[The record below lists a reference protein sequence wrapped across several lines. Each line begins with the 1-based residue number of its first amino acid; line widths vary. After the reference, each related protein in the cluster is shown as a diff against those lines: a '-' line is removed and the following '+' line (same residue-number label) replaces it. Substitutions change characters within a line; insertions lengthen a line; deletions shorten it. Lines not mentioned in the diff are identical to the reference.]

1 MWAIHAVSRT
11 LIEAMSQ
18 LQQDCDKLLLQKE
31 LAAAANN
38 AQADAAAVANNA
50 QVQAVETQLE
60 QAQAQLDAVA
70 RCTTVAGDC
79 TRMLGAAEK
88 SCIKLYKKAHQLRL
102 PEYKALEHRGRSEAA
117 SMESKPEM
125 FREKLRPISNLYRQ
139 VEAYAQQLA
148 AQDESTFVR
157 GIHYTCAIQ

>member
-1 MWAIHAVSRT
+1 MSDSAITSGSDGLRPVVDT
-11 LIEAMSQ
+11 IM
-18 LQQDCDKLLLQKE
+18 DK
-31 LAAAANN
+31 
-38 AQADAAAVANNA
+38 DI
-50 QVQAVETQLE
+50 
-60 QAQAQLDAVA
+60 
-70 RCTTVAGDC
+70 
-79 TRMLGAAEK
+79 EK

-102 PEYKALEHRGRSEAA
+102 PKYKALEHRGRSEAA